1 MLRPQGSDE
10 FSTVN
15 TETYQTL
22 NSIVTACPHAII
34 AVDSQRNVRI
44 WNPAA
49 EKMLG
54 WLASEVVGGRV
65 PFVPD
70 DKRRESDE
78 FNARALKGESINNL
92 ETQRS
97 RRDGAVLDLL
107 VSAAPTYNSEGK
119 IDGFLT
125 VATDVTEHK
134 SLERQFLRTQRLE
147 SVGALASG
155 IAHDLNNVLA
165 PIRMSLQLLRERT
178 TDAIA
183 RRTLDSLEMCVGRG
197 ADLIRQILTFAR
209 GVQGEQI
216 PVQMRHIIRDTR
228 EVVLQTMPKAVEIE
242 ADIPNDLW
250 TVTGDPTQL
259 QQVFMN
265 LCLNARDAMPDGGT
279 LSIRA
284 RNILLTEADAS
295 AVRLALPP
303 GPYLFVEVNDTGT
316 GIESEIQA
324 KVFEP
329 FFTTKEVGKGTGLGL
344 STVAAIVRNH
354 RGLINLYSEVGRGT
368 SFKVY
373 FPATRDAAEQAAA
386 EAPAGKYD
394 GDGEWVLVV
403 DDEAAVR
410 DIARLTLE
418 THGYHVLEARDGA
431 EGVAVFAQHRN
442 QIRVVISDMDMP
454 IMNGSAMMRSLET
467 IDPQVRIVCASGLVP
482 NTRGPQNRPP
492 NPLRPVLPKPYTA
505 GELLRTVRDLMVVG

>member
-1 MLRPQGSDE
+1 MLRIDGSDE
-10 FSTVN
+10 FSKVDGQ
-15 TETYQTL
+15 TYQTL
-22 NSIVTACPHAII
+22 NSIITACPHAII
-34 AVDSQRNVRI
+34 AVDFQRNVKI

-49 EKMLG
+49 EKMFG
-54 WLASEVVGGRV
+54 WSASEVVGGRV
-65 PFVPD
+65 PFVSD
-70 DKRRESDE
+70 DKRKESDE
-78 FNARALKGESINNL
+78 FNMRALKGESFNNFEL
-92 ETQRS
+92 QRT

-107 VSAAPTYNSEGK
+107 VSAAPTYDGDGK

-183 RRTLDSLEMCVGRG
+183 RRTLDSLETCVGRG

-209 GVQGEQI
+209 GVQGERI
-216 PVQMRHIIRDTR
+216 PVQMRHIIRDTK
-228 EVVLQTMPKAVEIE
+228 EVVLQTMPKAVEIQ
-242 ADIPNDLW
+242 ADIPTDLW
-250 TVTGDPTQL
+250 TVTGDATQL

-265 LCLNARDAMPDGGT
+265 LCLNARDAMPNGGT

-284 RNILLTEADAS
+284 RNILLTAADSTAN
-295 AVRLALPP
+295 LGLPA
-303 GPYLFVEVNDTGT
+303 GPYLFVEVSDTGT
-316 GIESEIQA
+316 GIPPEIQS

-329 FFTTKEVGKGTGLGL
+329 FFTTKEMGKGTGLGL

-354 RGLINLYSEVGRGT
+354 GGRINLYSEVGRGA

-373 FPATRDAAEQAAA
+373 FPAVRDAAEQAAA
-386 EAPAGKYD
+386 EIPAGQYD
-394 GDGEWVLVV
+394 GNGEWILVV

-418 THGYHVLEARDGA
+418 THGYRVLEARDGA
-431 EGVAVFAQHRN
+431 EGVAVYAQHRN

-454 IMNGSAMMRSLET
+454 IMNGAAMMRSLET
-467 IDPQVRIVCASGLVP
+467 IDPQVRIICASGLIP
-482 NTRGPQNRPP
+482 TSRAPQNRVP

>member
-1 MLRPQGSDE
+1 MLRPDGNDE
-10 FSTVN
+10 FSLVN
-15 TETYQTL
+15 TQTYQTL

-34 AVDSQRNVRI
+34 AVDSQRNIKI

-49 EKMLG
+49 EKMFG
-54 WLASEVVGGRV
+54 WSASEVVGGRV
-65 PFVPD
+65 PFVTDEQRQKSD
-70 DKRRESDE
+70 D
-78 FNARALKGESINNL
+78 FNLRALKGETFNNF
-92 ETQRS
+92 EVQRS
-97 RRDGAVLDLL
+97 KRDGTVLDLL
-107 VSAAPTYNSEGK
+107 VSAAPTYGPDGN

-134 SLERQFLRTQRLE
+134 NLERQFLRTQRLE

-209 GVQGEQI
+209 GVQGERI
-216 PVQMRHIIRDTR
+216 PVQMRHIIRDTK
-228 EVVLQTMPKAVEIE
+228 EVVLQTVPRSVEID

-265 LCLNARDAMPDGGT
+265 LCLNARDAMPGGGT

-284 RNILLTEADAS
+284 RNVLFQQGDAPTNLGLL
-295 AVRLALPP
+295 P
-303 GPYLFVEVNDTGT
+303 GPYLFVEVSDSGT
-316 GIESEIQA
+316 GIPPEIQS

-329 FFTTKEVGKGTGLGL
+329 FFTTKEAGKGTGLGL
-344 STVAAIVRNH
+344 STVAVIVRNH
-354 RGLINLYSEVGRGT
+354 GGRIHLDSEVGRGA

-373 FPATRDAAEQAAA
+373 FPAVREGVEPTAAETSG
-386 EAPAGKYD
+386 PHFD
-394 GDGEWVLVV
+394 GNGEWVLVV

-418 THGYHVLEARDGA
+418 THGYRVLEARDGA

-442 QIRVVISDMDMP
+442 LIRVVISDMDMP
-454 IMNGSAMMRSLET
+454 IMNGAAMMRSLET
-467 IDPQVRIVCASGLVP
+467 IEPQVRIICASGLVP
-482 NTRGPQNRPP
+482 TVRAPHSRATNRP
-492 NPLRPVLPKPYTA
+492 RPTLPKPYTA
-505 GELLRTVRDLMVVG
+505 GELLRTVREVMLAE

>member
-1 MLRPQGSDE
+1 MHRINGSDE
-10 FSTVN
+10 FSNIDTQ
-15 TETYQTL
+15 TYQTL
-22 NSIVTACPHAII
+22 NSIITACPHAII
-34 AVDSQRNVRI
+34 AVDSQRNVKI

-49 EKMLG
+49 EKMFG
-54 WLASEVVGGRV
+54 WSAGEVVGGRV
-65 PFVPD
+65 PFVSD
-70 DKRRESDE
+70 DKRKESDD
-78 FNARALKGESINNL
+78 FNVRALKGESFNNHEL
-92 ETQRS
+92 QRT
-97 RRDGAVLDLL
+97 RRDGTVLDLL
-107 VSAAPTYNSEGK
+107 VSAAPTYDAAGK

-183 RRTLDSLEMCVGRG
+183 RRTLDSLEVCVGRG

-209 GVQGEQI
+209 GVQGERI
-216 PVQMRHIIRDTR
+216 SVQMRHIIRDMK
-228 EVVLQTMPKAVEIE
+228 EVVLQTMPRSVEIE
-242 ADIPNDLW
+242 ADIANDLW
-250 TVTGDPTQL
+250 TVTGDATQL
-259 QQVFMN
+259 HQVFMN

-284 RNILLTEADAS
+284 RNILLAEADAS
-295 AVRLALPP
+295 ANLGLPP
-303 GPYLFVEVNDTGT
+303 GPYLFVEVSDTGT
-316 GIESEIQA
+316 GIPGEIQS

-344 STVAAIVRNH
+344 STVAAIVRSH
-354 RGLINLYSEVGRGT
+354 GGRINLSSAVGRGT

-373 FPATRDAAEQAAA
+373 FPALQDGAQPSSAEM
-386 EAPAGKYD
+386 PASQYD
-394 GDGEWVLVV
+394 GNGEWVLVV

-418 THGYHVLEARDGA
+418 THGYRVLEARDGA

-442 QIRVVISDMDMP
+442 EIRVVISDMDMP
-454 IMNGSAMMRSLET
+454 IMNGTAMMRSLET

-482 NTRGPQNRPP
+482 NVSPPQSRVP
-492 NPLRPVLPKPYTA
+492 NPLRPILPKPYTA
-505 GELLRTVRDLMVVG
+505 GELLRTVRDLMVVSQ